1 LETLRMLR
9 DRPLNLN
16 LPKMSSKLLLK
27 LSQLL
32 TILLEKPCK
41 KILAVVDP
49 RRAQAKRSVEL
60 VQAALAGREVLILAV
75 KEMRVKLP
83 MILNLTLRLRK
94 LPKSHALANLPMVLT
109 KETCSSR

>member
-1 LETLRMLR
+1 MLR
-9 DRPLNLN
+9 GRPHSPN

-32 TILLEKPCK
+32 ITLLEKPSK
-41 KILAVVDP
+41 KILEVVDP

-83 MILNLTLRLRK
+83 MI
-94 LPKSHALANLPMVLT
+94 
-109 KETCSSR
+109 